1 MKTKVRNSC
10 LLFLTACI
18 WGSSFVAQSVGMDY
32 IGPYTFN
39 CLRFL
44 IGSLVLLPVIFFSQQ
59 KKKNQKDRSK
69 DRTLQKKEMLCGG
82 IVCGVVLCIASTL
95 QQIGII
101 YTTAGKAGFLTAMYI
116 VLVPVLGLFLKRKA
130 GLQLWISVGLALIGL
145 YLLCMKGSFSLNGG
159 DVLLIL
165 CAVGFSVHIMV
176 VDYFSPKLDGT
187 ILSCIQFLVAG
198 LISGI
203 GMLLSEQF
211 DWYMVLLAAKPILY
225 SGVLSCGVGYTLQVI
240 AQKGLNPT
248 VASLLMSLESVVSV
262 IAGFLVLHE
271 VLSGRELLGCVFM
284 FAAVILAQIPVKQLL
299 LAGRQS

>member
-44 IGSLVLLPVIFFSQQ
+44 IGGLVLLPVIFFSRHR
-59 KKKNQKDRSK
+59 KKDQKDRSK

-145 YLLCMKGSFSLNGG
+145 YLLCMKGAFSLNGG

-176 VDYFSPKLDGT
+176 VDYFSPKLDGM

-198 LISGI
+198 LVSGI

-211 DWYMVLLAAKPILY
+211 DWHMVLLAAKPILY

-284 FAAVILAQIPVKQLL
+284 FAAVILAQIPVKRLV
-299 LAGRQS
+299 LAD

>member
-44 IGSLVLLPVIFFSQQ
+44 IGGLVLLPVIFFSRHR
-59 KKKNQKDRSK
+59 KKDQKDRSK
-69 DRTLQKKEMLCGG
+69 DRTLQKKEILCGG

-145 YLLCMKGSFSLNGG
+145 YLLCMKGAFSLNGG

-176 VDYFSPKLDGT
+176 VDYFSPKLDGM

-198 LISGI
+198 FISGI

-211 DWYMVLLAAKPILY
+211 DWHMVLLAAKPILY

-284 FAAVILAQIPVKQLL
+284 FAAVILAQIPVKRLV
-299 LAGRQS
+299 LAD

>member
-44 IGSLVLLPVIFFSQQ
+44 IGSLVLLPVIFFSRHR
-59 KKKNQKDRSK
+59 KKDQKDRSK

-82 IVCGVVLCIASTL
+82 IVCGVILCIASTL

-116 VLVPVLGLFLKRKA
+116 VLVPVLGLFLKRKG

-145 YLLCMKGSFSLNGG
+145 YLLCMKGAFSLNGG

-176 VDYFSPKLDGT
+176 VDYFSPKMDGM

-198 LISGI
+198 LISSI

-211 DWYMVLLAAKPILY
+211 DWHMVLLAAKPILY
-225 SGVLSCGVGYTLQVI
+225 SGVLSCGIGYTLQVI

-262 IAGFLVLHE
+262 ITGFLVLHE

-284 FAAVILAQIPVKQLL
+284 FAAVILAQIPVKRLV
-299 LAGRQS
+299 LAD

>member
-44 IGSLVLLPVIFFSQQ
+44 IGGLVLLPVIFFSRHR
-59 KKKNQKDRSK
+59 KKDQKDRSK
-69 DRTLQKKEMLCGG
+69 DRTLQKKEILCGG

-130 GLQLWISVGLALIGL
+130 GLQLWLSVGLALIGL
-145 YLLCMKGSFSLNGG
+145 YLLCMKGAFSLNGG

-176 VDYFSPKLDGT
+176 VDYFSPKLDGM
-187 ILSCIQFLVAG
+187 ILSCIQFLVTG

-211 DWYMVLLAAKPILY
+211 DWHMVLLAAKPILY

-271 VLSGRELLGCVFM
+271 VLFGRELLGCVFM
-284 FAAVILAQIPVKQLL
+284 FAAVILAQIPVKRLVL
-299 LAGRQS
+299 VD

>member
-1 MKTKVRNSC
+1 MKTKVRTSC

-44 IGSLVLLPVIFFSQQ
+44 IGGLVLLPVIFFSRHR
-59 KKKNQKDRSK
+59 KKDQKDRSK
-69 DRTLQKKEMLCGG
+69 DRTLQKKEILCGG

-145 YLLCMKGSFSLNGG
+145 YLLCMKGAFSLNGG

-176 VDYFSPKLDGT
+176 VDYFSPKLDGM

-211 DWYMVLLAAKPILY
+211 DWHMVLLAAKPILY

-284 FAAVILAQIPVKQLL
+284 FAAVILAQIPVKRLV
-299 LAGRQS
+299 LAD

>member
-44 IGSLVLLPVIFFSQQ
+44 IGSLVLLPVIFFSRHR
-59 KKKNQKDRSK
+59 KKDQKDRSK

-130 GLQLWISVGLALIGL
+130 GLQLWISVGLALLGL
-145 YLLCMKGSFSLNGG
+145 YLLCMKGVFSLNGG

-176 VDYFSPKLDGT
+176 VDYFSPKLDGM

-211 DWYMVLLAAKPILY
+211 DWHMVLLAAKPILY

-284 FAAVILAQIPVKQLL
+284 FAAVILAQIPVKRLV
-299 LAGRQS
+299 LAD

>member
-44 IGSLVLLPVIFFSQQ
+44 IGGLVLLPVIFFSRHR
-59 KKKNQKDRSK
+59 KKDQKDRSK

-116 VLVPVLGLFLKRKA
+116 VLVPVLGLYLKRKA
-130 GLQLWISVGLALIGL
+130 GLQLWISVGLALLGL
-145 YLLCMKGSFSLNGG
+145 YLLCMKGAFSLNGG

-176 VDYFSPKLDGT
+176 VDYFSPKLDGM

-211 DWYMVLLAAKPILY
+211 DWHMVLLAAKPILY

-284 FAAVILAQIPVKQLL
+284 FAAVILAQIPVKRLV
-299 LAGRQS
+299 LAD

>member
-44 IGSLVLLPVIFFSQQ
+44 IGSLVLLPVIFFSRHR
-59 KKKNQKDRSK
+59 KKDQKDRYK

-145 YLLCMKGSFSLNGG
+145 YLLCMKGAFSLNGG

-176 VDYFSPKLDGT
+176 VDYFSPKLDGM

-198 LISGI
+198 LVSGI

-211 DWYMVLLAAKPILY
+211 DWHMVLLAAKPILY

-284 FAAVILAQIPVKQLL
+284 FAAVILAQIPVKRLV
-299 LAGRQS
+299 LAD

>member
-44 IGSLVLLPVIFFSQQ
+44 IGGLVLLPVIFFSRHR
-59 KKKNQKDRSK
+59 KKDQKDRSK
-69 DRTLQKKEMLCGG
+69 DRTLQKKEILCGG

-145 YLLCMKGSFSLNGG
+145 YLLCMKGAFSLNGG

-176 VDYFSPKLDGT
+176 VDYFSPKLDGM

-211 DWYMVLLAAKPILY
+211 DWHMVLLAAKPILY

-284 FAAVILAQIPVKQLL
+284 FAAVILAQIPVKRLV
-299 LAGRQS
+299 LAD

>member
-44 IGSLVLLPVIFFSQQ
+44 IGSLVLLPVIFFSQHR
-59 KKKNQKDRSK
+59 KKDQKDRSK

-145 YLLCMKGSFSLNGG
+145 YLLCMKGTFSLNGG

-203 GMLLSEQF
+203 GMLSSEQF
-211 DWYMVLLAAKPILY
+211 DWHMVLLAAKPILY

-248 VASLLMSLESVVSV
+248 IASLLMSLESVVSV

-284 FAAVILAQIPVKQLL
+284 FAAVILAQIPVKRLV
-299 LAGRQS
+299 LAD

>member
-18 WGSSFVAQSVGMDY
+18 WGSSFAAQSVGMDY

-44 IGSLVLLPVIFFSQQ
+44 IGSLVLLPVIFFSRHR
-59 KKKNQKDRSK
+59 KKDQKDRSE

-130 GLQLWISVGLALIGL
+130 GLQLWISVGLALLGL
-145 YLLCMKGSFSLNGG
+145 YLLCMKGAFSLNGG

-176 VDYFSPKLDGT
+176 VDYFSPKLDGM

-211 DWYMVLLAAKPILY
+211 DWHMILLAAKPILY

-284 FAAVILAQIPVKQLL
+284 FAAVILAQIPVKRLV
-299 LAGRQS
+299 LAD

>member
-44 IGSLVLLPVIFFSQQ
+44 IGGLVLLPVIFFSRHR
-59 KKKNQKDRSK
+59 KKDQKDRSK

-145 YLLCMKGSFSLNGG
+145 YLLCMKGAFSLNGG

-176 VDYFSPKLDGT
+176 VDYFSPKLDGM

-211 DWYMVLLAAKPILY
+211 DWHMVLLAAKPILY

-284 FAAVILAQIPVKQLL
+284 FAAVILAQIPVKRLV
-299 LAGRQS
+299 LAD

>member
-44 IGSLVLLPVIFFSQQ
+44 IGSLVLLPVIFFSQHR
-59 KKKNQKDRSK
+59 KKDQKDRSK

-145 YLLCMKGSFSLNGG
+145 YLLCMKGAFSLNGG

-176 VDYFSPKLDGT
+176 VDYFSPKLDGM

-211 DWYMVLLAAKPILY
+211 DWHMILLATKPILY

-248 VASLLMSLESVVSV
+248 VASLLMSLESVFSV

-284 FAAVILAQIPVKQLL
+284 FAAVILAQIPVKRLV
-299 LAGRQS
+299 LAD

>member
-32 IGPYTFN
+32 IGSYTFN

-44 IGSLVLLPVIFFSQQ
+44 IGGLVLLPVIFFSRHR
-59 KKKNQKDRSK
+59 KKDQKDRSK
-69 DRTLQKKEMLCGG
+69 DRTLQKKEILCGG

-145 YLLCMKGSFSLNGG
+145 YLLCMKGAFSLNGG

-176 VDYFSPKLDGT
+176 VDYFSPKLDGM

-211 DWYMVLLAAKPILY
+211 DWHMVLLAAKPILY

-284 FAAVILAQIPVKQLL
+284 FAAVILAQIPVKRLVL
-299 LAGRQS
+299 VD

>member
-1 MKTKVRNSC
+1 MKSKVRNSC

-44 IGSLVLLPVIFFSQQ
+44 IGSLVLLPVIFFSRHR
-59 KKKNQKDRSK
+59 KKDQKDRSQ

-145 YLLCMKGSFSLNGG
+145 YLLCMKGVFSLNGG

-187 ILSCIQFLVAG
+187 ILSCIQCLVAG

-211 DWYMVLLAAKPILY
+211 DWHMILLAAKPILY

-284 FAAVILAQIPVKQLL
+284 FAAVILAQIPAKRLV
-299 LAGRQS
+299 LAD

>member
-44 IGSLVLLPVIFFSQQ
+44 IGSLVLLPVIFFSRHR
-59 KKKNQKDRSK
+59 KKDQKDRSK

-145 YLLCMKGSFSLNGG
+145 YLLCMKGAFSLNGG

-176 VDYFSPKLDGT
+176 VDYFSPKLDGM

-211 DWYMVLLAAKPILY
+211 DWHMILLAAKPILY

-284 FAAVILAQIPVKQLL
+284 FAAVILAQIPVKLL
-299 LAGRQS
+299 VLAD

>member
-44 IGSLVLLPVIFFSQQ
+44 IGGLVLLPVIFFSRHR
-59 KKKNQKDRSK
+59 KKDQKDRSK
-69 DRTLQKKEMLCGG
+69 DRTLQKKEILCGG

-145 YLLCMKGSFSLNGG
+145 YLLCMKGAFSLNGG

-176 VDYFSPKLDGT
+176 VDYFSPKLDGM

-211 DWYMVLLAAKPILY
+211 DWHMVLLAAKPILY

-284 FAAVILAQIPVKQLL
+284 FAAVILAQIPVKRLVL
-299 LAGRQS
+299 VD

>member
-44 IGSLVLLPVIFFSQQ
+44 IGSLVLLPVIFFSRHR
-59 KKKNQKDRSK
+59 KKDQKDRSQ

-101 YTTAGKAGFLTAMYI
+101 FTTAGKAGFLTAMYI

-145 YLLCMKGSFSLNGG
+145 YLLCMKGVFSLNGG

-211 DWYMVLLAAKPILY
+211 DWHMILLAAKPILY

-284 FAAVILAQIPVKQLL
+284 FAAVILAQIPVKRLV
-299 LAGRQS
+299 LAD

>member
-44 IGSLVLLPVIFFSQQ
+44 IGGLVLLPVIFFSRHR
-59 KKKNQKDRSK
+59 KKDQKDRSK

-145 YLLCMKGSFSLNGG
+145 YLLCMKGAFSLNGG

-176 VDYFSPKLDGT
+176 VDYFSPKLDGM

-198 LISGI
+198 LVSGI

-211 DWYMVLLAAKPILY
+211 DWHMVLLAAKPILY

-284 FAAVILAQIPVKQLL
+284 FAAVILAQIPVKRLVL
-299 LAGRQS
+299 VD

>member
-44 IGSLVLLPVIFFSQQ
+44 IGSLVLLPVIFFSRHR
-59 KKKNQKDRSK
+59 KKDQKDRSK

-145 YLLCMKGSFSLNGG
+145 YLLCMKGTFSLNGG

-176 VDYFSPKLDGT
+176 VDYFSPKLDGM

-211 DWYMVLLAAKPILY
+211 DWHMILLAAKPILY

-284 FAAVILAQIPVKQLL
+284 FAAVILAQIPVKRLV
-299 LAGRQS
+299 LAD

>member
-44 IGSLVLLPVIFFSQQ
+44 IGSLVLLPVIFFSQHR
-59 KKKNQKDRSK
+59 KKDQKDSSK
-69 DRTLQKKEMLCGG
+69 DRMLQKKEMLCGG

-145 YLLCMKGSFSLNGG
+145 YLLCMKGTFSLNGG

-211 DWYMVLLAAKPILY
+211 EWHMVLLAAKPILY

-248 VASLLMSLESVVSV
+248 IASLLMSLESVVSV

-284 FAAVILAQIPVKQLL
+284 FAAVILAQIPVKQLV
-299 LAGRQS
+299 LAD

>member
-44 IGSLVLLPVIFFSQQ
+44 IGGLVLLPVIFFSRHR
-59 KKKNQKDRSK
+59 KKDQKDRSK

-145 YLLCMKGSFSLNGG
+145 YLLCMKGAFSLNGG

-176 VDYFSPKLDGT
+176 VDYFSPKLDGM
-187 ILSCIQFLVAG
+187 ILSCIQFLVTG

-211 DWYMVLLAAKPILY
+211 DWHMVLLAAKPILY

-271 VLSGRELLGCVFM
+271 VLFGRELLGCVFM
-284 FAAVILAQIPVKQLL
+284 FAAVILAQIPVKRLVL
-299 LAGRQS
+299 VD

>member
-44 IGSLVLLPVIFFSQQ
+44 IGSLVLLPVIFFSQHR
-59 KKKNQKDRSK
+59 KKDRSK

-145 YLLCMKGSFSLNGG
+145 YLLCMKGAFSLNGG

-211 DWYMVLLAAKPILY
+211 DWHMALMAAKPILY
-225 SGVLSCGVGYTLQVI
+225 SGVLSCGVGYTL
-240 AQKGLNPT
+240 
-248 VASLLMSLESVVSV
+248 
-262 IAGFLVLHE
+262 
-271 VLSGRELLGCVFM
+271 
-284 FAAVILAQIPVKQLL
+284 
-299 LAGRQS
+299 

>member
-44 IGSLVLLPVIFFSQQ
+44 IGSLVLLPVIFFSRHR
-59 KKKNQKDRSK
+59 KKNQKDRSK

-145 YLLCMKGSFSLNGG
+145 YLLCMKGVFSLNGG

-176 VDYFSPKLDGT
+176 VDYFSPKLDGM

-211 DWYMVLLAAKPILY
+211 DWHMILLAAKPILY

-284 FAAVILAQIPVKQLL
+284 FAAVILAQIPVKRLV
-299 LAGRQS
+299 LAD

>member
-44 IGSLVLLPVIFFSQQ
+44 IGSLVLLPVIFFSRHR
-59 KKKNQKDRSK
+59 KKDQKDRSK

-116 VLVPVLGLFLKRKA
+116 VLVPVLGLFLTRKA
-130 GLQLWISVGLALIGL
+130 GLQLWISVGLALLRL
-145 YLLCMKGSFSLNGG
+145 YLLCMKGAFSLNGG

-176 VDYFSPKLDGT
+176 VDYFSPKLDGM

-211 DWYMVLLAAKPILY
+211 DWHMVLLAAKPILY

-284 FAAVILAQIPVKQLL
+284 FAAVILAQIPVKRLVL
-299 LAGRQS
+299 VD

>member
-44 IGSLVLLPVIFFSQQ
+44 IGSLVLLPVIFFSRHRKKDQ
-59 KKKNQKDRSK
+59 KGRSK

-145 YLLCMKGSFSLNGG
+145 YLLCMKGAFSLNGG

-176 VDYFSPKLDGT
+176 VDYFSPKLDGM

-211 DWYMVLLAAKPILY
+211 DWHMVLLAAKPILY

-284 FAAVILAQIPVKQLL
+284 FAAVILAQIPVKRLV
-299 LAGRQS
+299 LAD

>member
-44 IGSLVLLPVIFFSQQ
+44 IGGLVLLPVIFFSRHR
-59 KKKNQKDRSK
+59 KKDQKDRSK

-130 GLQLWISVGLALIGL
+130 GLQLWISVGLALLGL
-145 YLLCMKGSFSLNGG
+145 YLLCMKGAFSLNGG

-176 VDYFSPKLDGT
+176 VDYFSPKLDGM

-211 DWYMVLLAAKPILY
+211 DWHMVLLAAKPILY

-284 FAAVILAQIPVKQLL
+284 FAAVILAQIPVKRLVL
-299 LAGRQS
+299 VD

>member
-44 IGSLVLLPVIFFSQQ
+44 IGSLVLLPVIFFSRHR
-59 KKKNQKDRSK
+59 KKDQKDRSQ

-145 YLLCMKGSFSLNGG
+145 YLLCMKGVFSLNGG

-211 DWYMVLLAAKPILY
+211 DWHMILLAAKPILY

-284 FAAVILAQIPVKQLL
+284 FAAVILAQIPAKRLV
-299 LAGRQS
+299 LAD

>member
-44 IGSLVLLPVIFFSQQ
+44 IGGLVLLPVIFFSRHR
-59 KKKNQKDRSK
+59 KKDQKDRSK

-116 VLVPVLGLFLKRKA
+116 VLVPVLGLYLKRKA
-130 GLQLWISVGLALIGL
+130 GLQLWISVGLALLGL
-145 YLLCMKGSFSLNGG
+145 YLLCMKGAFSLNGG

-176 VDYFSPKLDGT
+176 VDYFSPKLDGM

-211 DWYMVLLAAKPILY
+211 DWHMVLLAAKPILY

-284 FAAVILAQIPVKQLL
+284 FAAVILAQIPVKRLVL
-299 LAGRQS
+299 VD

>member
-44 IGSLVLLPVIFFSQQ
+44 IGSLVLLPVIFFSRHR
-59 KKKNQKDRSK
+59 KKDQKDRSQ
-69 DRTLQKKEMLCGG
+69 DRTLQKTEMLCGG

-101 YTTAGKAGFLTAMYI
+101 FTTAGKAGFLTAMYI

-145 YLLCMKGSFSLNGG
+145 YLLCMKGVFSLNGG

-211 DWYMVLLAAKPILY
+211 DWHMILLAAKPILY

-284 FAAVILAQIPVKQLL
+284 FAAVILAQIPVKRLV
-299 LAGRQS
+299 LAD

>member
-44 IGSLVLLPVIFFSQQ
+44 IGGLVLLPVIFFSRHR
-59 KKKNQKDRSK
+59 KKDQKDRSK

-116 VLVPVLGLFLKRKA
+116 VLVPVLGLYLKRKA
-130 GLQLWISVGLALIGL
+130 GLQLWISVGLALLGL
-145 YLLCMKGSFSLNGG
+145 YLLCMKGAFSLNGG

-176 VDYFSPKLDGT
+176 VDYFSPKLDGM

-211 DWYMVLLAAKPILY
+211 DWHMVLLAAKPILY

-284 FAAVILAQIPVKQLL
+284 FAAVILAQIPVKRLVL
-299 LAGRQS
+299 SD

>member
-44 IGSLVLLPVIFFSQQ
+44 IGSLVLLPVIFFSQHR
-59 KKKNQKDRSK
+59 KKDQKDSSK
-69 DRTLQKKEMLCGG
+69 DRMLQKKEMLFGG
-82 IVCGVVLCIASTL
+82 IACGVVLCIASTL

-145 YLLCMKGSFSLNGG
+145 YLLCMKGTFSLNGG

-211 DWYMVLLAAKPILY
+211 EWHMVLLAAKPILY

-248 VASLLMSLESVVSV
+248 IASLLMSLESVVSV
-262 IAGFLVLHE
+262 IAGFLLLHE

-284 FAAVILAQIPVKQLL
+284 FAAVILAQIPVKRLV
-299 LAGRQS
+299 LAD

>member
-44 IGSLVLLPVIFFSQQ
+44 IGGLVLLPVIFFSRHR
-59 KKKNQKDRSK
+59 KKDQKDRSK
-69 DRTLQKKEMLCGG
+69 DRTLQKKEILCGG

-145 YLLCMKGSFSLNGG
+145 YLLCMKGAFSLNGG

-176 VDYFSPKLDGT
+176 VDYFSPKLDGM

-211 DWYMVLLAAKPILY
+211 DWHMVLLAAKPILY

-248 VASLLMSLESVVSV
+248 VASLLMSLESVASV

-284 FAAVILAQIPVKQLL
+284 FAAVILAQIPVKRLVL
-299 LAGRQS
+299 VD

>member
-44 IGSLVLLPVIFFSQQ
+44 IGGLVLLPVIFFSRHR
-59 KKKNQKDRSK
+59 KKDQKDRSK
-69 DRTLQKKEMLCGG
+69 DRTLQKKEILCGG

-145 YLLCMKGSFSLNGG
+145 YLLCMKGAFSLNGG

-176 VDYFSPKLDGT
+176 VDYFSPKLDGM

-211 DWYMVLLAAKPILY
+211 DWHMILLAAKPILY

-284 FAAVILAQIPVKQLL
+284 FAAVILAQIPVKRLVL
-299 LAGRQS
+299 VD

>member
-44 IGSLVLLPVIFFSQQ
+44 IGSLVLLPVIFFSRHR
-59 KKKNQKDRSK
+59 KKDQKDRSK

-130 GLQLWISVGLALIGL
+130 GLQLWISVGLALLGL
-145 YLLCMKGSFSLNGG
+145 YLLCMKGAFSLNGG

-165 CAVGFSVHIMV
+165 CAVGFSVHIMA
-176 VDYFSPKLDGT
+176 VDYFSTKLDGM

-203 GMLLSEQF
+203 GMLLSEKF
-211 DWYMVLLAAKPILY
+211 DWHMVLLAAKPILY

-271 VLSGRELLGCVFM
+271 VLSSRELLGCVFM
-284 FAAVILAQIPVKQLL
+284 FAAVILAQIPVKRLV
-299 LAGRQS
+299 LAD

>member
-1 MKTKVRNSC
+1 
-10 LLFLTACI
+10 
-18 WGSSFVAQSVGMDY
+18 MDY

-44 IGSLVLLPVIFFSQQ
+44 IGSLVLLPVIFFSRHR
-59 KKKNQKDRSK
+59 KKDRSK

-145 YLLCMKGSFSLNGG
+145 YLLCMKGAFSLNGG

-176 VDYFSPKLDGT
+176 VDYFSPKLDGM

-211 DWYMVLLAAKPILY
+211 DWHMILLAAKPILY

-284 FAAVILAQIPVKQLL
+284 FAAVILAQIPVKRLVL
-299 LAGRQS
+299 VD

>member
-44 IGSLVLLPVIFFSQQ
+44 IGSLVLLPVIFFSQHR
-59 KKKNQKDRSK
+59 KKDRSK

-145 YLLCMKGSFSLNGG
+145 YLLCMKGTFSLNGG

-176 VDYFSPKLDGT
+176 VDYFSPKLDGM

-211 DWYMVLLAAKPILY
+211 DWHMILLAAKPILY

-284 FAAVILAQIPVKQLL
+284 FAAVILAQIPVKRLV
-299 LAGRQS
+299 LAD

>member
-44 IGSLVLLPVIFFSQQ
+44 IGSLVLLPVIFFSRHR
-59 KKKNQKDRSK
+59 KKDQKDRSK

-82 IVCGVVLCIASTL
+82 IVCGVVLCVASTL

-145 YLLCMKGSFSLNGG
+145 YLLCMKGAFSLNGG

-176 VDYFSPKLDGT
+176 VDYFSPKLDGM

-211 DWYMVLLAAKPILY
+211 DWHMILLVAKPILY

-284 FAAVILAQIPVKQLL
+284 FAAVILAQIPVKRLV
-299 LAGRQS
+299 LAD